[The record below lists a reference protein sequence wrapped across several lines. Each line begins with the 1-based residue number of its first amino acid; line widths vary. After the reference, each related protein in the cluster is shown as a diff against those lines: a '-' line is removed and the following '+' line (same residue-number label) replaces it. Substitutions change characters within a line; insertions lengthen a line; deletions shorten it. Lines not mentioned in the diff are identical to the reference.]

1 MQAIVV
7 DLVPTGALWAA
18 TSVQLP
24 AFRVFGDDRES
35 VEAAVREELG
45 PAVTIEFRVLRPEV
59 SY

>member
-35 VEAAVREELG
+35 VEAAVRR
-45 PAVTIEFRVLRPEV
+45 TRPNA
-59 SY
+59 SGD